1 LNLKSSLNSYFQIN
15 YFLLFSSLILFKI
28 ACLISAISLSP
39 LCSPI
44 LKFTFCSIV
53 SQGFEFFQELIVFL
67 KNKTTFFS
75 SSNEEEFDILLFRF
89 LSSMIEI

>member
-1 LNLKSSLNSYFQIN
+1 
-15 YFLLFSSLILFKI
+15 
-28 ACLISAISLSP
+28 
-39 LCSPI
+39 
-44 LKFTFCSIV
+44 V